1 MVEPDFNLSREE
13 KQMGPWEFR
22 ADLVHKELQDSQ
34 GYTLRPCLKA
44 KQSKTKKEA

>member
-22 ADLVHKELQDSQ
+22 ADLVYIRS
-34 GYTLRPCLKA
+34 YRTARAIP
-44 KQSKTKKEA
+44 